1 MLYLKEGRPTGITAA
16 NGFGVSGGRP
26 TGTSTAAGFNASGG
40 RPIGTTMASGSK
52 VGLSPGRPK
61 GTTADKGY
69 ATGVGG
75 GRTSGTT
82 PREGVKHE
90 NSAKAQIMHDPKCK
104 EDEGWCTDEHL
115 VNVSPAKLKK
125 LKAFFTKECK
135 YELMHT

>member
-1 MLYLKEGRPTGITAA
+1 
-16 NGFGVSGGRP
+16 
-26 TGTSTAAGFNASGG
+26 
-40 RPIGTTMASGSK
+40 MASGSK
-52 VGLSPGRPK
+52 IRLSSGRPK

-125 LKAFFTKECK
+125 LKALFTKECK
-135 YELMHT
+135 YDSTPLGKAVCWQCGRILYGNVGNGRTASNKHD